1 MAEKEKLNLYQKLLK
16 IQEKIM
22 WLKKDSDWD
31 RYKYVS
37 WSKVLEHIKPLMN
50 EYWLILKQEIINIE
64 NTRQDYIIVGKN
76 RRDKDGKEMKS
87 EDKEKNEI
95 LSKVIMKF
103 TRVDC
108 ETWDKDENL
117 FGANGQNWWDKWV
130 WSALTYWERYFLLK
144 YFHIDTDEDDIDLLK
159 KTEFTTAMF
168 DKFKT
173 EFKKYKDKYP
183 TPDDM
188 LKMLDAKYILPY
200 QITRD
205 IVKFYTDSK

>member
-95 LSKVIMKF
+95 LSTVIMKF

-108 ETWDKDENL
+108 ETWYKDENL
-117 FGANGQNWWDKWV
+117 FGANGQNWWDK
-130 WSALTYWERYFLLK
+130 
-144 YFHIDTDEDDIDLLK
+144 
-159 KTEFTTAMF
+159 
-168 DKFKT
+168 
-173 EFKKYKDKYP
+173 
-183 TPDDM
+183 
-188 LKMLDAKYILPY
+188 
-200 QITRD
+200 
-205 IVKFYTDSK
+205 